1 MTGHD
6 WVVNRWGNTCYGKQ
20 KDNDFSDTKGV
31 TIYNGEV
38 VISHWN
44 ANGDATEPKIY
55 CNACEFAVY
64 E

>member
-44 ANGDATEPKIY
+44 ANGDATEP
-55 CNACEFAVY
+55 
-64 E
+64 